1 MFGLPAHH
9 IFSQTVGQLTH
20 AHKRTKDGL
29 TGVEPALL
37 HMLEQAIASDSG
49 KGTAAGVSRTGAP
62 LDVGALHLRDTIA
75 AVVAEHWP
83 GHGVVDRQGTPLIAR
98 LVEWAT
104 EVAGTA
110 NEQHLQELCSWWVRD
125 IRQHLEPQ
133 RPIPLRGTAC
143 LQCKAVTIP
152 TQDEDGGTV
161 LQPALQAH
169 VHTAPVQVECI
180 ACGTNWSGGGVYQY
194 QKMF

>member
-1 MFGLPAHH
+1 MFGLPKHH
-9 IFSQTVGQLTH
+9 VFSQTVGQLTH

-29 TGVEPALL
+29 TGMEPPLL
-37 HMLEQAIASDSG
+37 LMLEQAISSDSG

-83 GHGVVDRQGTPLIAR
+83 GHGVLARYSTPLIDR

-110 NEQHLQELCSWWVRD
+110 NEEHLQELCSWWARD

-133 RPIPLRGTAC
+133 RAIPVRGTPC
-143 LQCKAVTIP
+143 LKCKAITTP
-152 TQDEDGGTV
+152 TQDEDGATV

-169 VHTAPVQVECI
+169 VHTAPVTVECR
-180 ACGTNWSGGGVYQY
+180 ACGTTWTGGGVYEY
-194 QKMF
+194 QKII